1 MKLSEKF
8 LVFLNEEKAEHEKK
22 LKENGALYEYPK
34 KMDPNINRAY
44 KRLGRIYRCF
54 DDYQRSI
61 WCFKYF
67 IINNAP
73 TSKHDGL
80 TDADIANASTVHESS
95 IYLIEVAVYL
105 NLSDTDPETANK
117 LFGWAAENFVIPQKE
132 FDFWTKQQYYDNIA
146 VAHLWRGY
154 SLLCL
159 GEYKEAH
166 ELLVQVA
173 PYLDRYKKTGVEM
186 WRTVE
191 YALTKAVVPLCEYK
205 LEPSAEN
212 LERAKNGIEEFIKRL
227 KENRDKLEAYLYYF
241 HLKEKFA
248 DIYNADSP
256 VCTSAR
262 PVKKKAK
269 AKKLIKAPE
278 EDEEKP
284 GIITV
289 TTFEGGYEESLGTN
303 QELEKYCAEIEEMED
318 FPLLASVMEIYV
330 MDSSIDPEFLEDE
343 CRRLLTRKD
352 IEKWMRDMTLVL
364 LEAAMDAIGTG
375 HELSFYLQ
383 IYDE

>member
-1 MKLSEKF
+1 MTKKFQVFIEEKKATLELYLKDNGIF
-8 LVFLNEEKAEHEKK
+8 DEYPNKVESKAADAYGELGIICRYNADREKSTWYFNYFTTFNVPDSKNSGINEEERNNIHRIHGFSGYIFQKA
-22 LKENGALYEYPK
+22 
-34 KMDPNINRAY
+34 
-44 KRLGRIYRCF
+44 IYF
-54 DDYQRSI
+54 
-61 WCFKYF
+61 
-67 IINNAP
+67 
-73 TSKHDGL
+73 
-80 TDADIANASTVHESS
+80 
-95 IYLIEVAVYL
+95 

-117 LFGWAAENFVIPQKE
+117 LFGWAAENFVVPQKD
-132 FDFWTKQQYYDNIA
+132 FDFWMKHGMYDFIA

-212 LERAKNGIEEFIKRL
+212 LGRAKNGIEEFIKRL
-227 KENRDKLEAYLYYF
+227 KENRDMLEAYLYYF

-269 AKKLIKAPE
+269 AKQLIKAPE